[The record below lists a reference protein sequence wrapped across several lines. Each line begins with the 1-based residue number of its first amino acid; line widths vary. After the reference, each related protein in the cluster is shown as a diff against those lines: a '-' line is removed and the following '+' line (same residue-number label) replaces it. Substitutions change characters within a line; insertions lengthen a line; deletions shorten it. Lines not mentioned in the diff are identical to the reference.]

1 MALKS
6 GGLSQI
12 HETTMDYVLD
22 RAAEP
27 GLLVVAS
34 GVAGKVD
41 VAGGTAQEVGAS
53 GIHPM
58 GILLNTR
65 EEMNFAKEME
75 RTQYDSDDIGTVVT
89 LLRRGE
95 LELSGAVE
103 NGGVSIET
111 GQPAYL
117 AADGKLGNANLSVDG
132 SENQKVGQF
141 MSALDSKGFVQVRI
155 ELK

>member
-27 GLLVVAS
+27 GTLVVAS

-41 VAGGTAQEVGAS
+41 IAGGEAQEVGAS
-53 GIHPM
+53 GVHPM

-103 NGGVSIET
+103 NGGVSIGP

-117 AADGKLGNANLSVDG
+117 AANGKLGNANLSVDG
-132 SENQKVGQF
+132 SQNQKVGQF